1 MAASPSNV
9 TVAAP
14 ASTITHSACGWSY
27 QKSGALAWP
36 RETMRSMRTVGADTS
51 VVISSRASCG
61 EMSANRLPLSLIAAA
76 VSSHGRKLERLR
88 EKLIGAPA
96 RGVVVDHGGDHH
108 LVRLGRG
115 DERDE
120 ARENRRRRA
129 GEQAGAALAD
139 ALPVDRRVVIR
150 RGLLGAGER
159 QILAARAPHE
169 IEIDR
174 CGEALGL
181 CVAVRRDR

>member
-115 DERDE
+115 
-120 ARENRRRRA
+120 
-129 GEQAGAALAD
+129 EQAGAALAD